1 MEILMVKIALI
12 GWYGTETI
20 GDRAILAGLF
30 HLFSEA
36 YDDFEIML
44 GSIYPFFTERTLLED
59 RAFLE
64 LCSGK
69 REHSVSIF
77 NSLTIPELNAAIEKC
92 DILAVGGGPFFD
104 SYCMFMLEYAFKL
117 AKKKGKKTMVL
128 GCGVGPL
135 NKKLFQRTMISVV
148 NHSDVCVFRDERSQI
163 QYNQISGKKKDTL
176 VSIDPAVFAVGVFK
190 RCYSDI
196 PIEKDLLTVN
206 VRKFPSVYKHQ
217 SFYSEEEI
225 DLRVQKL
232 VTTIQRETNLKLQ
245 MVPMHYFEIGLDDR
259 SLMNQWKHSGLMNI
273 SRVQNEPLNMVQT
286 MQVFAGSALCIG
298 MRFHAVLMQTMLC
311 GKNIILDYTDPEK
324 GKIGGFLNQMKA
336 MDHYT
341 GMYMNLQQNR
351 MENMD
356 YDLEPF
362 QIPDGV
368 VEEYRSIYVKALSAA
383 VSRIGV

>member
-1 MEILMVKIALI
+1 MVKIALI

-30 HLFSEA
+30 HLFSEV
-36 YDDFEIML
+36 YDGFETML
-44 GSIYPFFTERTLLED
+44 GSIYPFFTERTMLED
-59 RAFLE
+59 RAFLQ

-69 REHSVSIF
+69 RELSVSLF
-77 NSLTIPELNAAIEKC
+77 NSLKIRELNAAIEKC

-163 QYNQISGKKKDTL
+163 QYNQVSGQKKDTF
-176 VSIDPAVFAVGVFK
+176 VSIDPAVFAVDIFK

-196 PIEKDLLTVN
+196 PVEKDQLIVN
-206 VRKFPSVYKHQ
+206 VRKFPSIYKHQ
-217 SFYSEEEI
+217 SFYSEDEI

-232 VTTIQRETNLKLQ
+232 VATIQHETDLKLYL
-245 MVPMHYFEIGLDDR
+245 VPMHYFEIGLDDR
-259 SLMNQWKHSGLMNI
+259 SLMNQWKQAGLIDI
-273 SRVQNEPLNMVQT
+273 SRVQNEPLNTAQT
-286 MQVFAGSALCIG
+286 MRVFAGSTLCVG

-311 GKNIILDYTDPEK
+311 GKNIILDYTDLEK
-324 GKIGGFLNQMKA
+324 GKIGGFLNQIRA
-336 MDHYT
+336 MDHYSGT
-341 GMYMNLQQNR
+341 YINLQQNW
-351 MENMD
+351 MEAID
-356 YDLEPF
+356 YDPEPF
-362 QIPDGV
+362 RIPDGI
-368 VEEYRSIYVKALSAA
+368 VEEYRLIYIKALSAA
-383 VSRIGV
+383 VS